1 MSVSLS
7 TQSTDGLGP
16 TGWPIAG
23 TKPAFWE
30 PQERGLGPGSRAG
43 AGGTFHLTVPA
54 AIANFHWKLDSNLVA
69 FSEAAALSAS
79 KFDARL
85 ESSIWSYDIVLLRS
99 EAAASSQIENLS
111 ASPRAILEAEL
122 GNRSRANA
130 NLIAANT
137 KALISALGSAGP
149 ITVETLLAVHATL
162 MEGQTYLQPG
172 ALRTDEVWIGGP
184 SPVNAKFVGP
194 HASELRGHLEDLVS
208 YCNRTDVPILIQ
220 VAVAHAQFETIHP
233 FEDGNGRVGRVLMHL
248 MLRNTDVTAQAVLP
262 ISGTLLKRSRDYY
275 DALDAYRT
283 GRPEPIISM
292 VAHSVMDAVFNGHL
306 LMQEVG
312 QVENEWMQRVSLRA
326 DSGAWQLLKFA
337 LRQPVFTAD
346 SAIHELGMAKV
357 NFYRNVAVLTDAGL
371 LVRSTF
377 GKGQDSWRAP
387 MILEAMQNFADRA
400 GFRSPA

>member
-1 MSVSLS
+1 MSVSPS
-7 TQSTDGLGP
+7 NQSTDGLGP

-23 TKPAFWE
+23 IETAVWE
-30 PQERGLGPGSRAG
+30 PPEGGLGTSPRGG
-43 AGGTFHLTVPA
+43 ATGTFNRTVPA
-54 AIANFHWKLDSNLVA
+54 TIANFQWKLDSKLVA
-69 FSEAAALSAS
+69 FSEAAALGAT

-85 ESSIWSYDIVLLRS
+85 DSSFWSYDIVLLRS

-130 NLIAANT
+130 NVIAANT
-137 KALISALGSAGP
+137 KALSSALGSAGP

-172 ALRTDEVWIGGP
+172 ALRTDEVWIGGS

-194 HASELRGHLEDLVS
+194 SASELRGHLEDLVS
-208 YCNRTDVPILIQ
+208 YCNRTDVPVLIQ
-220 VAVAHAQFETIHP
+220 AAIAHAQFETIHP
-233 FEDGNGRVGRVLMHL
+233 FEDGNGRVGRALIHL
-248 MLRNTDVTAQAVLP
+248 MLRSTDVTARAVLP
-262 ISGTLLKRSRDYY
+262 LSGTLLKRNRDYY
-275 DALDAYRT
+275 DALDAFRA
-283 GRPEPIISM
+283 GLPEPIISL
-292 VAHSVMDAVFNGHL
+292 VGHSVMEAVVNGHH

-312 QVENEWMQRVSLRA
+312 QVENEWTQRVNLRA

-346 SAIHELGMAKV
+346 SAIQELGMAKV
-357 NFYRNVAVLTDAGL
+357 NFYRNVAVLTDAGI

-387 MILEAMQNFADRA
+387 MVLDAMQNFAYRA